1 MQKCKACGIV
11 RGFALFCKIGHHG
24 RKGHYYIMGS
34 KITGKE
40 YPLSK
45 IFSEE
50 FDYHIPPYQRPY
62 AWTEEEA
69 ETLFDD
75 LLDFFQ
81 TEESDNYFL
90 GSIVLIKD
98 DDKPRADVIDG
109 QQRLTTLTILFS
121 VIASCL
127 TGDNRNNCYKYLRE
141 PGNEL
146 EGLEPL
152 PRLELREK
160 DKTFF
165 QKYIQN
171 VRLEEL
177 EALDME
183 SLPNESQQHIKA
195 NSGLFLRKMDAVFGK
210 DEKKIAEFCRFLVT
224 RCYLVAVYSPS
235 RQSAFRMFSVM
246 NSRGL
251 NLMPVDIIKSDI
263 IGKLPEKEQQYY
275 TDKWEDLEVQTSRSG
290 FNEVF
295 AHTNMI
301 FSKAKA
307 KKNLLEEFREAVL
320 TKVTPRE
327 LIDDILEPYAEAY
340 VMLANRKYVA
350 VKNAEQ
356 VNQYLF
362 WLNKIGNS
370 DWMPP
375 AIKFLAEHK
384 NDPDYVLW
392 FMERLERLAS
402 FLHITAKDINRRIER
417 YKRLLEEMEMN
428 PDHSLDDP
436 LASIELS
443 NEEKREFA
451 DTLDGE
457 IYKLTGIRR
466 NFVILRLNEFVG
478 DGAAKFDFEPNILTI
493 EHVLPQTV
501 RAGSEWEKLWP
512 DTAMRERWGNRIAN
526 LVPLTRKKNSEA
538 QNHDFEKKKEIYF
551 KGKSGTTTYPLATQV
566 LNEKTWTP
574 ETVESRQK
582 ELMNKFIECWRLS
595 YAADAEGRE
604 IAEEDAGL
612 FFIASKRGADS
623 SGYPTEGG
631 FVVKAGSKVSD
642 AVVERFEIN
651 YPNAYKLRNSLCKEG
666 VISGG
671 IFQSDYEF
679 DSISLAASLILG
691 RRAIGQKEWV
701 DSAGTPYDESVE
713 RDGKIG
719 EFNINDESTYGAL
732 KVGSLAFEL
741 FKKVLETGNITDEEI
756 EKLKGKEYSKQL
768 FSKTDYPI
776 FADNREDNR
785 GNSNVIRYRK
795 EPIRYKGKD
804 IYFTT
809 QWFAGNRND
818 VIAWYHKHL

>member
-1 MQKCKACGIV
+1 MQKCKACGII

-235 RQSAFRMFSVM
+235 QQSAFRMFSVM

-340 VMLANRKYVA
+340 VILANRKYVA

-443 NEEKREFA
+443 NEEKKEFA

-512 DTAMRERWGNRIAN
+512 DTAMRERWLNRIAN

-538 QNHDFEKKKEIYF
+538 QNYDFEKKKEIYF

-691 RRAIGQKEWV
+691 RSARGQKEWV